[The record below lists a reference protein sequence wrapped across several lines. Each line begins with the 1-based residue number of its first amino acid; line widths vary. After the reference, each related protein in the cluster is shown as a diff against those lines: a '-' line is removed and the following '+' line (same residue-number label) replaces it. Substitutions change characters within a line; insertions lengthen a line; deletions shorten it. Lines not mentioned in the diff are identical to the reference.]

1 MDLLN
6 LEPSVV
12 SGDLKGINFLF
23 YGGPGT
29 RKTSIA
35 ARMPRPVF
43 AQTENGTKFISGV
56 RGVRIKTW
64 GEFLQFIRELK
75 RPEVLEAY
83 DTVVLDRADTL
94 YGYCYDYTLKQLGI
108 EEPNQK
114 GYGAGWKKI
123 EKNWTS
129 AMNTME
135 GLGYGIVFICHDK
148 DISDASM
155 NVIGTKVKM
164 ENTPLGVIRGLVD
177 FIFNCKKEVVDGHQ
191 TVIAYSD
198 SMDADT
204 KHRAHYF
211 TDKFE
216 FTFEN
221 LQYELELAVQ
231 KQVKMEGI
239 QVQVKE
245 GKTQVEERSFEDIRD
260 NVIKLV
266 TKFMEEESS
275 HMADIQQIIGIQLQG
290 KRLSEA
296 NSTYYNQMLTIETYL
311 ISLEVTE

>member
-12 SGDLKGINFLF
+12 SSDIKGLNFLF

-29 RKTSIA
+29 RKTSVA
-35 ARMPRPVF
+35 ACMPRPVF

-56 RGVRIKTW
+56 KGVRIKNW
-64 GEFLQFIRELK
+64 GEFLQFLRELK

-94 YGYCYDYTLKQLGI
+94 YGYCYDYTLKQMGI
-108 EEPNQK
+108 DEPNQK

-135 GLGYGIVFICHDK
+135 SLGYGITFICHDK
-148 DISDASM
+148 DISDSAM
-155 NVIGTKVKM
+155 NVIGTKVKL

-177 FIFNCKKEVVDGHQ
+177 FIFNCKKEIVDGHQ

-216 FTFEN
+216 FTFDN
-221 LQYELELAVQ
+221 LKYELELAVQ

-239 QVQVKE
+239 QTVVREEKQ
-245 GKTQVEERSFEDIRD
+245 QAEERSFEEIRE
-260 NVIKLV
+260 NVINLV
-266 TKFMEEESS
+266 TKFMEEDSS
-275 HMADIQQIIGIQLQG
+275 HIPEIQQIINVQLQG
-290 KRLSEA
+290 RRLSEV
-296 NSTYYNQMLTIETYL
+296 NSTYYSQMLTIETYL